1 MKSSLFHN
9 VAEGAQKQGHDSKV
23 RLCRVVP
30 ADHSDL
36 VILPE
41 DWRVIEDARGHPDNV
56 VLLIGGLSTVAVD
69 GLAPADE
76 LTGGI
81 IIQGKINAANV
92 EVPAK
97 RQKET
102 KTNGEVSGLIRER

>member
-1 MKSSLFHN
+1 MESSFFHN
-9 VAEGAQKQGHDSKV
+9 VAEGSQEQGHDSKV

-36 VILPE
+36 VVLPE

-56 VLLIGGLSTVAVD
+56 VLLIGGLGAVAVD
-69 GLAPADE
+69 GLRLANQ

-81 IIQGKINAANV
+81 IIQGKIDAANV
-92 EVPAK
+92 EVPANK
-97 RQKET
+97 
-102 KTNGEVSGLIRER
+102 KTNK